1 MKVDWCVLKCILC
14 AMNNPFKAKEY
25 GNGLTLAQLW
35 KAKKAS
41 EKLARSD
48 SKRTNVNRKKA
59 A

>member
-1 MKVDWCVLKCILC
+1 MKVDWCGLNCILC
-14 AMNNPFKAKEY
+14 AMNNPFKVKDY
-25 GNGLTLAQLW
+25 GSDLTLAQLW

-41 EKLARSD
+41 EKLVRSD

>member
-1 MKVDWCVLKCILC
+1 MK
-14 AMNNPFKAKEY
+14 NPFKVNEY
-25 GNGLTLAQLW
+25 GSDLTLAQLW

-41 EKLARSD
+41 EKLVRSD